1 MRKTI
6 FSLIPVLFILMACTC
21 SLPSVLPP
29 QPTSTAGAP
38 TSDAGIRSTGFVV
51 VRLVP
56 NGGDLSTQLSA
67 EVQKAAAQGRKPFVE
82 WDAEW

>member
-6 FSLIPVLFILMACTC
+6 FCLIPVLFILMACTC
-21 SLPSVLPP
+21 SLPSILPP
-29 QPTSTAGAP
+29 QPTSKASVP
-38 TSDAGIRSTGFVV
+38 PSDAGIQSTGFVI

-56 NGGDLSTQLSA
+56 NQGDLRTQLSA
-67 EVQKAAAQGRKPFVE
+67 EVQKAAEQGRKPFVE